1 MLPLRAY
8 RADRGTELWALLH
21 FIMPSLFDSH
31 NEFSEWFAKDIEGN
45 ADKNGAM
52 NAHQLRRLHMILKPF
67 MLRRIKKNV
76 QNELADKIEVDVYC
90 DLTPRQRQMYRT
102 LRQNISI
109 ADLVRRATS
118 LSDDDSVKKLM
129 NLIMQFRKVC
139 NHPELF
145 ERADVEGSFSFC
157 NYSQSY
163 NLNREG
169 NNLEVLY
176 GTNSHLDVHIPKLFL
191 NEPPASQALVH
202 GYLASLSNIWSEDH
216 IARSAQEDGKTNVT
230 VLLGIALT
238 QALQAHSVT

>member
-1 MLPLRAY
+1 MYCSLS
-8 RADRGTELWALLH
+8 ELWALLH

-45 ADKNGAM
+45 ADKNGGM

-76 QNELADKIEVDVYC
+76 QNELADKIEIDVYC

-109 ADLVRRATS
+109 ADLVKRAAS
-118 LSDDDSVKKLM
+118 LSDDESVKRLM

-145 ERADVEGSFSFC
+145 ERADVEAPFSFAD
-157 NYSQSY
+157 YSQSY

-169 NNLEVLY
+169 NSLEVLY
-176 GTNSHLDVHIPKLFL
+176 ATNSYLDVRIPKLFL
-191 NEPPASQALVH
+191 DDPINDELQQAGETNYVGNLM
-202 GYLASLSNIWSEDH
+202 NIWTKSH
-216 IARSAQEDGKTNVT
+216 ITQSAHAGGACRTWET
-230 VLLGIALT
+230 ALC
-238 QALQAHSVT
+238 SRD